1 MAEGA
6 GGRVPCSHASPH
18 SPFLG
23 RGVGSRRYTF
33 RSPGSDMLS
42 PGSRMLDPGG
52 RYTYRSSSSSAG
64 ALRYFYGFQGG
75 RGLVNLYMRCRG
87 LVDLYVGGRG
97 EMHICGEAGGNTYM

>member
-6 GGRVPCSHASPH
+6 GGRVPCSHSSPH

-52 RYTYRSSSSSAG
+52 RYTYRSSSSFAG

-75 RGLVNLYMRCRG
+75 RGLV
-87 LVDLYVGGRG
+87 DLYVGVRG
-97 EMHICGEAGGNTYM
+97 KIHICGGAGGDTSECRRLNMR